1 VGATVPK
8 SPDFRSLPSVDRL
21 AQDSALA
28 GFSDRVRRVAVRGA
42 VAAARTLVQN
52 GSPAEYESILREAIV
67 RAEGMTGVSLR
78 PAINMSG
85 VVLHTGLGRAR
96 LAPAAIEQVRAV
108 ASSHSV
114 LEFDEE
120 LGGRGDRQEHVR
132 ALLQELTGAE
142 DALVVNNGAAA
153 VVLALS
159 ALCAGCEVLLSR
171 GQMVEIGGS
180 FRLPDI
186 VGHSA
191 CKLVEV
197 GTTNKTRLS
206 DYSSVRTSETAAV
219 LRCHPSNFQIVGFTE
234 EPSASD
240 LASFCGQNGLALID
254 DVGSGCLI
262 DTARYGL
269 PHERTL
275 DEALKDGAD
284 VVTASGDKLLGGP
297 QAGIVVGRKD
307 AIKKMAKH
315 PLARAFRIDKLTLA
329 GIEATLRLYL
339 DGRHEEIPVW
349 RSISRPMEEVKRLA
363 DLVARGHKGARVEP
377 GKTEIG
383 GGSLPGATVPT
394 FRVGLTGNPED
405 AAVRLRS
412 RAVPVVGYIQDGTF
426 WLDPRTADE
435 EECAAVASYI

>member
-1 VGATVPK
+1 MPK
-8 SPDFRSLPSVDRL
+8 SPDFRALPSVDRL
-21 AQDSALA
+21 SQDPALA
-28 GFSDRVRRVAVRGA
+28 GFSERVRRVAARGA
-42 VAAARTLVQN
+42 VAFARGAMQN
-52 GSPAEYESILREAIV
+52 GTEATYADILTEAV
-67 RAEGMTGVSLR
+67 GRAGGMSGASLR

-96 LAPAAIEQVRAV
+96 LAQAAIEQVRSV

-132 ALLQELTGAE
+132 ALLRELTGAE
-142 DALVVNNGAAA
+142 DAIVVNNGAAS

-159 ALCAGCEVLLSR
+159 ALCAGRDVLLSR

-186 VGHSA
+186 VRHSA
-191 CKLVEV
+191 CGLVEV

-206 DYSSVRTSETAAV
+206 DYADAMTGSTAAV

-234 EPSASD
+234 EPSAQD
-240 LASFCGQNGLALID
+240 LAGFCKTNGLALID
-254 DVGSGCLI
+254 DVGSGCLV
-262 DTARYGL
+262 DTTVYGL

-275 DEALKDGAD
+275 EEALKDGAD

-297 QAGIVVGRKD
+297 QAGIMVGNRD
-307 AIKKMAKH
+307 AIKRIAKH

-339 DGRHEEIPVW
+339 EGMHEEIPVW
-349 RSISRPMEEVKRLA
+349 RYVSRPMDEVKRLA
-363 DLVARGHKGARVEP
+363 AVIAKGQKGVKVEE

-383 GGSLPGATVPT
+383 GGSLPGATIPT
-394 FRVGLTGNPED
+394 YRVGLPGNPED
-405 AAVRLRS
+405 NASRLRS
-412 RAVPVVGYIQDGTF
+412 GRTPVVGYIHEGVF
-426 WLDPRTADE
+426 WLDPRTAEE
-435 EECAAVASYI
+435 EECSAVASSL